1 MFPLALN
8 FNTWS
13 DWVIKLKFGLN
24 MRDWMWFSIRTE
36 KRKFRNSKWTTN
48 IRQRDY
54 GSIFECSTPETMR

>member
-1 MFPLALN
+1 MFTLALN

-13 DWVIKLKFGLN
+13 DRDLKLKFGLN
-24 MRDWMWFSIRTE
+24 LRNWRWFSIKPE

-54 GSIFECSTPETMR
+54 GSIFKCSTPETMR